1 METVKLT
8 EKQQS
13 VFDELRK
20 IGRQNAYLYLD
31 KQAYLHQEDL
41 RKIALGDLACVFGMG
56 GLSYQVAHRL
66 QAKAGAVL
74 SIFKA
79 LERKGL
85 VIRESGYPEYQRPR
99 YWWPVGLAAELAAEL
114 KAEDGVTQ

>member
-1 METVKLT
+1 MKPVKLT
-8 EKQQS
+8 EKQQL

-20 IGRQNAYLYLD
+20 IGRQNAYKYLD

-41 RKIALGDLACVFGMG
+41 RKIALGDVACVFGMG

-66 QAKAGAVL
+66 GTSAPSVL

-79 LERKGL
+79 LRRKGL
-85 VIRESGYPEYQRPR
+85 VIREESYPDYQRAR
-99 YWWPVGLAAELAAEL
+99 YWWPTGLAAELHAELQAAER
-114 KAEDGVTQ
+114 VTP

>member
-8 EKQQS
+8 EKQQN

-20 IGRQNAYLYLD
+20 IGRQNAYKYLD

-41 RKIALGDLACVFGMG
+41 RKIALGDVACVFGMG
-56 GLSYQVAHRL
+56 GLSCQVAHRL
-66 QAKAGAVL
+66 GTSAPSVL

-79 LERKGL
+79 LRRKGL
-85 VIRESGYPEYQRPR
+85 VIREESYPDYQRAR
-99 YWWPVGLAAELAAEL
+99 YWWPVGLAAEIAAEL
-114 KAEDGVTQ
+114 KTEDGVTP

>member
-13 VFDELRK
+13 VFDELRQ
-20 IGRQNAYLYLD
+20 IGRQNAYKYLD

-41 RKIALGDLACVFGMG
+41 RKIALGDVACVFGMG

-66 QAKAGAVL
+66 GTSAPSVL

-79 LERKGL
+79 LRRKGL
-85 VIRESGYPEYQRPR
+85 VIREESYPDYQRAR
-99 YWWPVGLAAELAAEL
+99 YWWPVGLAAELHAEL
-114 KAEDGVTQ
+114 QAENLVTP